1 MQRKAFGYIRVSGES
16 QVDGDG
22 PVRQRK
28 AIQDYAKANGI
39 RVVRWFVEEA
49 VSGTVESQE
58 RPAFSEM
65 LVALMSNGVHTV
77 LIEKL
82 DRIAREVYVQEGTIR
97 LLKQKGFELISV
109 TEPDLYSD
117 DMYRVAMR
125 QMMGVFAELDRKSI
139 VYKLRAA
146 RQRKKSATGR
156 CEGRKP
162 FGEREGEREIISK
175 ILELHN
181 GGLNYSQIAVQLNND
196 GIPTRKASEGKLS
209 KGWFPAN
216 ISEIISREE
225 KASQNVS
232 ESE

>member
-1 MQRKAFGYIRVSGES
+1 MEKQLLKPAFGYIRVSGES
-16 QVDGDG
+16 QVKEDG
-22 PVRQRK
+22 PIRQRK

-39 RVVRWFVEEA
+39 RIVKWFVEEA
-49 VSGTVESQE
+49 VSGTVESQN

-65 LVALMSNGVHTV
+65 LAALMGNGTRTV

-97 LLKQKGFELISV
+97 LLKEKGFELISV
-109 TEPDLYSD
+109 SEPDLYSD

-146 RQRKKSATGR
+146 RQRKRTRDGW

-162 FGEREGEREIISK
+162 FGSRSGEDAVIARMKSLRATGETWESIAK
-175 ILELHN
+175 ILN
-181 GGLNYSQIAVQLNND
+181 
-196 GIPTRKASEGKLS
+196 
-209 KGWFPAN
+209 
-216 ISEIISREE
+216 EE
-225 KASQNVS
+225 KLKPRAGKHWYATSVRRIVVAQ
-232 ESE
+232 